1 MKSEMSEHH
10 PKARKYRVE
19 PEDFLSVCTKCFGLT
34 SQGQNYQHCECEPT
48 PTIRIPEVDCP
59 NGFSL
64 CFLCARDIAGGIT
77 RWSWLVCKT
86 CLQVARGKRV
96 NGVQLPLGR
105 HSIMNGY
112 SWSIQS
118 DIDSNVDQ
126 IASDLLGIFE
136 WSSHFESFA
145 IHQARNLFQA
155 EPRVENLP
163 LVSMGD
169 WKRYFPSS
177 RESSVE
183 ALKEFRR
190 WVRLN
195 TKQDEQTRNRN
206 RSGTAVKES

>member
-59 NGFSL
+59 NVFSL

-77 RWSWLVCKT
+77 RWSWLVCKI
-86 CLQVARGKRV
+86 CLQG
-96 NGVQLPLGR
+96 
-105 HSIMNGY
+105 
-112 SWSIQS
+112 
-118 DIDSNVDQ
+118 
-126 IASDLLGIFE
+126 
-136 WSSHFESFA
+136 
-145 IHQARNLFQA
+145 
-155 EPRVENLP
+155 EPRIENLP

-177 RESSVE
+177 RKSSVE
-183 ALKEFRR
+183 ALKEFCR

-206 RSGTAVKES
+206 RSGTVVKES